1 MPDARLGAA
10 GAPPDGPAVGSAP
23 QGPADD
29 SEGRSEHRT
38 VAPSARNVA
47 QVAGAPRSFV
57 RRFVRT
63 NVEARAAAKPA
74 PPLAGAQINLEADEL
89 AVDLTEPLRRLSLE
103 REPPQGAPTQVSQIL
118 EIVREI
124 ARAVGAQ
131 LAEAAVVPDGLDEIA
146 RVVGAQLAEAAVV
159 PDELDEF
166 DFLRDIG
173 LTPPPSP

>member
-1 MPDARLGAA
+1 M
-10 GAPPDGPAVGSAP
+10 
-23 QGPADD
+23 
-29 SEGRSEHRT
+29 
-38 VAPSARNVA
+38 
-47 QVAGAPRSFV
+47 
-57 RRFVRT
+57 
-63 NVEARAAAKPA
+63 
-74 PPLAGAQINLEADEL
+74 
-89 AVDLTEPLRRLSLE
+89 
-103 REPPQGAPTQVSQIL
+103 
-118 EIVREI
+118 REI